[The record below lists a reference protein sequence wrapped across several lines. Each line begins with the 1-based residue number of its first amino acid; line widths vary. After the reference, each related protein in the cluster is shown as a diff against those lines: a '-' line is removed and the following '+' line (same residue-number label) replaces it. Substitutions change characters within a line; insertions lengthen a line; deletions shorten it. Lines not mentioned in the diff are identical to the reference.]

1 MALIKAH
8 EAPTQTTTF
17 SLTDI
22 ERQARSIIAA
32 AKLRADRLLIAAQQ
46 EVEEMK
52 RKTFAETLVEGR
64 RDGFAQGLGDGRKQ
78 GRDEALAEQRQQ
90 LAQLVAALTQGIQ
103 ELEDT
108 RLQLQSEARE
118 AVVKLA
124 MAIAQRV
131 TKRMGQ
137 LDPEVAI
144 SNVEEA
150 LRLVVHS
157 ADVKIAVHPSQ
168 KQSLTDVLPRIQAKW
183 PDLKHVELIADA
195 TLTPGGCRV
204 FSGTG
209 QIDGDLDLQLNRIAE
224 ELLPT
229 PETPA

>member
-1 MALIKAH
+1 MPLIKAH
-8 EAPTQTTTF
+8 QAPTQTTTF

-22 ERQARSIIAA
+22 ERQAKSILAA

-52 RKTFAETLVEGR
+52 RKVFAETLVEGR
-64 RDGFAQGLGDGRKQ
+64 KDGFAKGMEEGRKV
-78 GRDEALAEQRQQ
+78 GRDEALSEQRQQ
-90 LAQLVAALTQGIQ
+90 LANLVATLAQGIQ

-118 AVVKLA
+118 AVVRL
-124 MAIAQRV
+124 AIAIAERV
-131 TKRMGQ
+131 TKRQGQ
-137 LDPEVAI
+137 LDPEVAVA
-144 SNVEEA
+144 NVDEA

-157 ADVKIAVHPSQ
+157 ADVKIAVHPTQ
-168 KQSLTDVLPRIQAKW
+168 KQTLEDVLPRIQAKW
-183 PDLKHVELIADA
+183 PDLKHVELIADG
-195 TLTPGGCRV
+195 TLAPGGCRV
-204 FSGTG
+204 FSGSG